1 MKKITIVFIISA
13 FLLPLFAIN
22 PDVFTTNQEI
32 SAYKHMYSEETE
44 PVPPSDPTSVSFT
57 VLDPETNSEIGQG
70 ANKPLTS
77 VILTEA
83 NYAQNKTFQQAFSW
97 RMTGN
102 VFKETITVRYTFGPL
117 CSETIPFSNN
127 MTCEDATKVIPYTV
141 TLTSNGTT
149 VEGING
155 VLGTT
160 AITNNNYSGKGHYDV
175 YSGGN
180 TYSFYLAEHSSYAN
194 NQVLI
199 TMSSKTITYTC
210 SLYTNSYVRKNK
222 KNDYNNYKSS
232 FNSCNLWT
240 RSGYASITLGLNND
254 GYSWTETVNNNSVTH
269 KLTKGAATYKA
280 NVVVTITVGN

>member
-77 VILTEA
+77 VILSEA
-83 NYAQNKTFQQAFSW
+83 NYAQNKTFSQAFSW

-102 VFKETITVRYTFGPL
+102 VFRETITVKYTFGPL
-117 CSETIPFSNN
+117 CSETIPFSGN
-127 MTCEDATKVIPYTV
+127 MICEDATKVIPYTV
-141 TLTSNGTT
+141 TLSSNGTT

-160 AITNNNYSGKGHYDV
+160 AITKNNYYGKGHYDV
-175 YSGGN
+175 SSGRYD
-180 TYSFYLAEHSSYAN
+180 TYSFYLADNYSYVN

-199 TMSSKTITYTC
+199 TMASKTITYTC
-210 SLYTNSYVRKNK
+210 DLYTNSYVK
-222 KNDYNNYKSS
+222 KNNSNTNYKDYYD
-232 FNSCNLWT
+232 SCNLWT

-269 KLTKGAATYKA
+269 KLTKGSATYKA